1 MKKEY
6 KLTENEMRKIVMHLQ
21 NSIITKED
29 RNDEEFETL
38 RVNQYELLDDLE
50 DVLNID
56 CEIQYIDIE
65 SLEIKEW

>member
-29 RNDEEFETL
+29 RNAEEFETL
-38 RVNQYELLDDLE
+38 RVNQYELLGDLE

-56 CEIQYIDIE
+56 CETQYIDIE

>member
-56 CEIQYIDIE
+56 CETQYIDIE

>member
-65 SLEIKEW
+65 SLEVKEW

>member
-6 KLTENEMRKIVMHLQ
+6 RLTENEMRKIVMHLQ

-29 RNDEEFETL
+29 RNAEEFEIL
-38 RVNQYELLDDLE
+38 RVNQYELLGDLE

-56 CEIQYIDIE
+56 CETQYIDIE